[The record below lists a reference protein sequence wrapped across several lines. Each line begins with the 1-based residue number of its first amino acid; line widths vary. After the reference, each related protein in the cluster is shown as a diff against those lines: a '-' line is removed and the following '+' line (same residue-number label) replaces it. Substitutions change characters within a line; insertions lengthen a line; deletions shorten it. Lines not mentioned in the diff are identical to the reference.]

1 MSISELLKVG
11 HAARKVTSFEN
22 AMVAVALV
30 AKDWSAEW
38 LDQAYLRAMTTKR
51 RMERNKKNA

>member
-30 AKDWSAEW
+30 AKGWTAEW
-38 LDQAYLRAMTTKR
+38 LDQAYFRARAVKR